1 MAVRIKTK
9 FRRSGPKSPE
19 DRAGVVAVGI
29 WKVAQDA
36 FRRMGKEDFNF
47 ASEDQVTAFIT
58 EFVAFLVQA
67 ADRMVYGKIP
77 ESDRAAFI
85 NALGRHVARTF
96 QESQVDFKGAGDHAA
111 AFIKTLNARLGE
123 YAEFDYG
130 EKGPSYGML
139 RYLGDRVAAVMAMAD
154 NKWVLEYVMEIVA
167 PEALRVV
174 RKAVGEVMGIKVV

>member
-47 ASEDQVTAFIT
+47 ASEDQVTAFMT

-67 ADRMVYGKIP
+67 TDRMVYGHIP
-77 ESDRAAFI
+77 EADRAAFI
-85 NALGRHVARTF
+85 NAVGRHAAHTF
-96 QESQVDFKGAGDHAA
+96 QASQADFKGAGDHASG
-111 AFIKTLNARLGE
+111 FIKVLNTRLAE
-123 YAEFDYG
+123 YAEFEYD
-130 EKGPSYGML
+130 KGPSYGML
-139 RYLGDRVAAVMAMAD
+139 RYLGDRVAAVMAMAE

-167 PEALRVV
+167 PEALRVIK
-174 RKAVGEVMGIKVV
+174 KAVGEVMGIKVV

>member
-77 ESDRAAFI
+77 ETDRNAFI
-85 NALGRHVARTF
+85 NALGRHVAHTF
-96 QESQVDFKGAGDHAA
+96 QESQADFKGAGDHAS
-111 AFIKTLNARLGE
+111 AFIKVLNTRLIE
-123 YAEFDYG
+123 YAEFDYDT
-130 EKGPSYGML
+130 KGPSYGML

-154 NKWVLEYVMEIVA
+154 NKWVLEWVMEIVA
-167 PEALRVV
+167 PEALRAVK
-174 RKAVGEVMGIKVV
+174 KAVGEVMGIKAS

>member
-9 FRRSGPKSPE
+9 FRRSGPKTPE

-47 ASEDQVTAFIT
+47 ASEEQVTAFIT

-77 ESDRAAFI
+77 EAERAAFI

-96 QESQVDFKGAGDHAA
+96 QESQTDFKGAGDHAG
-111 AFIKTLNARLGE
+111 AFIKVLNARLVE

-130 EKGPSYGML
+130 EQGPSYGMM

-167 PEALRVV
+167 PEALRTVK
-174 RKAVGEVMGIKVV
+174 KAVREVMGITVT